1 MTTARPSSPRW
12 PAMLLLVIWIG
23 FVLLVGIGWA
33 LSMPTG
39 VRIAL
44 WATTIVIGTPL
55 LIATAE
61 SARIVFQDLSAWLEG
76 DRVVAPLSHGLGV
89 SIAAFIAAIVAHPK
103 VTAKDATAWP
113 KPLRS

>member
-1 MTTARPSSPRW
+1 MGAQHADWCPNRALGHSDRDRHTIAHRYRR
-12 PAMLLLVIWIG
+12 
-23 FVLLVGIGWA
+23 VG
-33 LSMPTG
+33 SN
-39 VRIAL
+39 
-44 WATTIVIGTPL
+44 
-55 LIATAE
+55 
-61 SARIVFQDLSAWLEG
+61 VFQDLSAWLEG